1 MRGGAFVNTARYWIW
16 LQGVV
21 GYGAKVDGIIDEFGS
36 AENIYN
42 ADIDELKE
50 SGLFDRKRAEKA
62 LDKSLDKADRIIAEC
77 EKRGYKI
84 ITPDSTLYPERLR
97 FIGDF
102 PLTLYVC
109 GDEKILGS
117 DKMHIGVIGA
127 RKPSQYGLDVAETIA
142 SSLAE
147 GGAVVVSGGAL
158 GIDSSAHVSAMKAG
172 GKTLLI
178 MGCGLGYPY
187 LMENEAMRRQVSEN
201 GALVSEYPPGTAPFA
216 SSFTK
221 RNRITAGICNGVLVV
236 EAGRK
241 SGSLS
246 TANAVIRYNRDLFV
260 ITGDARGDNF
270 LGANELAKRG
280 ARIVFSADDILS
292 LYGYEIRNRDS
303 FNFSMLGEDIFDGIS
318 VFPNGRKK
326 EPPEKKSGNKTK
338 TKEKTETKQKTEE
351 KNEIDI
357 AAFSPEAQ
365 LVYKSIGSSGV
376 LIDDIARKTQLKIRN
391 VLIALTE
398 LEMADAVEC
407 GAGNEYRIK

>member
-1 MRGGAFVNTARYWIW
+1 MDSARYWIW

-21 GYGAKVDGIIDEFGS
+21 GFGAKVDCMIDEFGS
-36 AENIYN
+36 AEAIYN
-42 ADIDELKE
+42 ADIDEIKS
-50 SGLFDRKRAEKA
+50 SGLFDRKKAEKA
-62 LDKSLDKADRIIAEC
+62 LDKSLDKADKIVSDC
-77 EKRGYKI
+77 EKNGYKI
-84 ITPDSTLYPERLR
+84 ITPDSPLYPERLKMTA
-97 FIGDF
+97 DF
-102 PLTLYVC
+102 PLVLYVC
-109 GDEKILGS
+109 GDEKALGG
-117 DKMHIGVIGA
+117 DGIHIGVIGA
-127 RKPSQYGLDVAETIA
+127 RQPSQYGLDVAETIA
-142 SSLAE
+142 FSLAQ

-158 GIDSSAHVSAMKAG
+158 GIDSSAHISAMKAG

-178 MGCGLGYPY
+178 MGCGLGFPY
-187 LMENEAMRRQVSEN
+187 LSENESMRRQVSEN
-201 GALVSEYPPGTAPFA
+201 GALVSEYPPGTAPFS
-216 SSFTK
+216 SSFIK

-236 EAGRK
+236 EAGKR

-326 EPPEKKSGNKTK
+326 EPPEKKKGRKPKNKNQT
-338 TKEKTETKQKTEE
+338 KTEE
-351 KNEIDI
+351 KHEIDLD
-357 AAFSPEAQ
+357 AFSPETQ
-365 LVYKSIGSSGV
+365 LVYKSIGDSGV
-376 LIDDIARKTQLKIRN
+376 LIDDIARKTRLKIRN

-398 LEMADAVEC
+398 LEMAGAVEC

>member
-36 AENIYN
+36 AESVYN
-42 ADIDELKE
+42 ADIDRIKE
-50 SGLFDRKRAEKA
+50 SGLFDRKKTEKA
-62 LDKSLDKADRIIAEC
+62 LDKSLDAADKIVAEC

-84 ITPDSTLYPERLR
+84 ITPDSPHYPEKLRLV
-97 FIGDF
+97 GDF
-102 PLTLYVC
+102 PLVLYVC
-109 GDEKILGS
+109 GDEKTLGS
-117 DKMHIGVIGA
+117 DKIHVGVIGS
-127 RKPSQYGLDVAETIA
+127 RHPSQYGLDVTETMA

-147 GGAVVVSGGAL
+147 GDAVVVSGGAL
-158 GIDSSAHVSAMKAG
+158 GIDSSAHVSAMKSG

-178 MGCGLGYPY
+178 LGCGLGYPY
-187 LMENEAMRRQVSEN
+187 LAENEPMRRSISEN
-201 GALVSEYPPGTAPFA
+201 GALVSEYPPDTPPFA

-221 RNRITAGICNGVLVV
+221 RNRITAGICDGVLVI
-236 EAGRK
+236 EAGKR

-260 ITGDARGDNF
+260 VTGDARGNSF
-270 LGANELAKRG
+270 LGANELAKKG

-292 LYGYEIRNRDS
+292 FYGYEIRNRDS
-303 FNFSMLGEDIFDGIS
+303 FNFSMLGEDIFDGIN
-318 VFPNGRKK
+318 VFPNGRGK
-326 EPPEKKSGNKTK
+326 EPPEKKRKRKTK
-338 TKEKTETKQKTEE
+338 TKEKTETKQETEE

-365 LVYKSIGSSGV
+365 LVYRSLGSSGV

-398 LEMADAVEC
+398 LEMADAIEC